1 MIFSLLAL
9 FTLLRYWN
17 YRWLIHSF
25 CCYWSANL
33 ILNELST
40 GSSYRNTGSR
50 YRIWH
55 ETGVLEFMLLFNIFI
70 EPRSSSYIGIL
81 VINSVLILRT
91 NRGKIPQDQHS
102 WFWDRVSIIP
112 YSSVNGMNLD
122 INGVASI
129 KGHCSYSCI
138 RSLYIAQ
145 PAWESFT
152 FSYNNTV
159 FIIQEEYWFTI
170 KESHTGCRYTYLVA
184 HSSFILVNTRSQLPV
199 GVARYSLMDS
209 LLFLLV

>member
-81 VINSVLILRT
+81 FINSVLILRT

-122 INGVASI
+122 IIGWQVLKVTVAIVVLGV
-129 KGHCSYSCI
+129 
-138 RSLYIAQ
+138 
-145 PAWESFT
+145 FT
-152 FSYNNTV
+152 L
-159 FIIQEEYWFTI
+159 
-170 KESHTGCRYTYLVA
+170 H
-184 HSSFILVNTRSQLPV
+184 
-199 GVARYSLMDS
+199 S
-209 LLFLLV
+209 LLGSLSRLVTIILSSSYRKNTDSR